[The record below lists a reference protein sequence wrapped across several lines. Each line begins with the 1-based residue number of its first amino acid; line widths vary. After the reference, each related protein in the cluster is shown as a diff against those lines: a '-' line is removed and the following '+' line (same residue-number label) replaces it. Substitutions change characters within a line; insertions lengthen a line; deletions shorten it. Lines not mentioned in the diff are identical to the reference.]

1 MTWGFVETQFVLKH
15 RQRARGASYRLL
27 KHKTNNYYIYM
38 YTLFAKKIK
47 MKNKTKQ
54 NKNFKAI
61 YEHYVKFAVQ

>member
-38 YTLFAKKIK
+38 YTLFAKK
-47 MKNKTKQ
+47 
-54 NKNFKAI
+54 
-61 YEHYVKFAVQ
+61 